1 MKEDLVMKNTERKF
15 TLKTVFTI
23 LFWGGLWGIVE
34 ATLGTLLHLPGFEE
48 AGLFFASSAI
58 VLPIAYCLMANC
70 YKRTESFY
78 AVYLMG
84 VLAGL
89 IKLTVAFVIG
99 FTIYVYFPA
108 MYIVLEALAMGT
120 ALAVFR
126 PKNVLSLKTF
136 AAVVVANTVYQF
148 VYLCVRSMTSSSVF
162 ASMEAFNKTGVK
174 YLFTLN
180 GLAIVYTLVVGSISY
195 GIVKLAEHFNW
206 NIKFD
211 LNKVITH
218 PVTVGVIL
226 ALSLGLTIGL
236 AAI

>member
-1 MKEDLVMKNTERKF
+1 MENTERKF

-48 AGLFFASSAI
+48 TGLFFASSAVI
-58 VLPIAYCLMANC
+58 LPIAYCLMANC

-108 MYIVLEALAMGT
+108 IYIVLEALAMGT

-136 AAVVVANTVYQF
+136 VTIVVANTAYQF
-148 VYLCVRSMTSSSVF
+148 VYLCVRSMTSASVF

-180 GLAIVYTLVVGSISY
+180 GLAIIYALLIGSIAY
-195 GIVKLAEHFNW
+195 GIVKLAKHFNW
-206 NIKFD
+206 SIKFD
-211 LNKVITH
+211 LNKVVTH
-218 PVTVGVIL
+218 PVTVGIVL

>member
-1 MKEDLVMKNTERKF
+1 MENTERKF
-15 TLKTVFTI
+15 NLKTVLTI
-23 LFWGGLWGIVE
+23 LFWGALWGIVE

-48 AGLFFASSAI
+48 TGLFFSSSAI
-58 VLPIAYCLMANC
+58 IVPIAYCLMANC

-84 VLAGL
+84 VVAGL

-136 AAVVVANTVYQF
+136 VAIVVANTVYQF
-148 VYLCVRSMTSSSVF
+148 VYLCVRSLTSASVF

-180 GLAIVYTLVVGSISY
+180 GLAIIYTLIVGSMAY
-195 GIVKLAEHFNW
+195 GVTKLAEKFNW
-206 NIKFD
+206 SMKFD

-218 PVTVGVIL
+218 PVTVGIAL
-226 ALSLGLTIGL
+226 ALAVGLTIGL
-236 AAI
+236 GAI